1 MSYLEYLKEKIA
13 LNILQSRIIIT
24 RIKVYLIKKVIF
36 LPQNLKEKILQNLSS
51 QIRSITK
58 EVIDRKII

>member
-1 MSYLEYLKEKIA
+1 MSYSEYLKEKIA
-13 LNILQSRIIIT
+13 LNILQNRIIIT
-24 RIKVYLIKKVIF
+24 RIKVYLIKKAIF
-36 LPQNLKEKILQNLSS
+36 LSQDLKEKILQNLSS

>member
-1 MSYLEYLKEKIA
+1 MSYSEYLKEKIA
-13 LNILQSRIIIT
+13 LNILQNRIIIT

-36 LPQNLKEKILQNLSS
+36 LPQDLKEKILQNLSS

>member
-1 MSYLEYLKEKIA
+1 MSYSEYLKEKIA
-13 LNILQSRIIIT
+13 LNILQNRIIIT
-24 RIKVYLIKKVIF
+24 RIKVYLIKKLIF
-36 LPQNLKEKILQNLSS
+36 LPQDLKEKILQNLSS